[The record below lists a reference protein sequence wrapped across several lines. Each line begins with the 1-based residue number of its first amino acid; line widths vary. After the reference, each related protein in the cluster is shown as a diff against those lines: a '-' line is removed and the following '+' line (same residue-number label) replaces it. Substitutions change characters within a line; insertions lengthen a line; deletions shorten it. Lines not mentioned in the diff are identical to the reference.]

1 MMGLRTPSASPRLCE
16 ILHKPGLGWISA
28 SPHPVSSSTNLA
40 HGRIAAKLNP
50 GLTAAKRTRRTPTC
64 RAGEDA
70 PPLPKNQFPAE
81 GPLFQPSLALNIDP
95 APDPSTH
102 PHHSVTPSA
111 SHPAP
116 VSPPLSPIQANQH
129 NSLPSSSPRALYQI
143 QPRAHPRLSELQA
156 RIPLSVSLPVFQ
168 SQTPAVR

>member
-1 MMGLRTPSASPRLCE
+1 MVVFELSEAPNPDHRQ
-16 ILHKPGLGWISA
+16 
-28 SPHPVSSSTNLA
+28 
-40 HGRIAAKLNP
+40 IAVKLNR
-50 GLTAAKRTRRTPTC
+50 GLNEAKRTRKSPAH

-95 APDPSTH
+95 APVHSTH

-143 QPRAHPRLSELQA
+143 QPRAHPRLS
-156 RIPLSVSLPVFQ
+156 
-168 SQTPAVR
+168 